1 MLTLFGAAL
10 VLMVLVIF
18 LRLRRKARKE
28 LGFSAQR
35 IRNNDE
41 AGKMLMRRTRYILH
55 QNNVVTGTDALD
67 VVHLAATAPLS
78 EAPADAV
85 PAPVKESS
93 TSSVGTPSNPH
104 YDRCDD
110 DPDLARKAPGGEM
123 RGPTTVIRRR
133 HDPIGQQAMSYAMR
147 HPEPGKRGVRNT
159 ELSVLADNLGI
170 KKRSLNDR
178 IYKARLVLRYNEQ
191 AVPLVMNGALS
202 LWKAFDMA
210 LELKRQRNAN
220 EARKIAQLRPVA
232 RPLEQE
238 ELAEAA

>member
-1 MLTLFGAAL
+1 
-10 VLMVLVIF
+10 
-18 LRLRRKARKE
+18 
-28 LGFSAQR
+28 
-35 IRNNDE
+35 
-41 AGKMLMRRTRYILH
+41 
-55 QNNVVTGTDALD
+55 
-67 VVHLAATAPLS
+67 
-78 EAPADAV
+78 
-85 PAPVKESS
+85 
-93 TSSVGTPSNPH
+93 
-104 YDRCDD
+104 
-110 DPDLARKAPGGEM
+110 
-123 RGPTTVIRRR
+123 
-133 HDPIGQQAMSYAMR
+133 MSYAMR

-220 EARKIAQLRPVA
+220 EARKIAQLRLVA